1 MKYPIVFYTTNILP
15 IPLMIPNKG
24 AASGLA
30 SINERFVLK
39 KFGINAINSGK
50 YKWGI
55 FDSSGVEYMVTHLE
69 NTGLYFNIWDIISFS
84 PSFYVKFKFKRKMQ
98 YNSDDFKEKI
108 LNMLKKNARKWKL
121 DRHDSQTD
129 GYIIK
134 KMGLY

>member
-50 YKWGI
+50 YKWSI
-55 FDSSGVEYMVTHLE
+55 FDSSGVEYMVTHIE
-69 NTGLYFNIWDIISFS
+69 NTGLYFNIWDIISLFS
-84 PSFYVKFKFKRKMQ
+84 KRQ
-98 YNSDDFKEKI
+98 CITGSRCF
-108 LNMLKKNARKWKL
+108 
-121 DRHDSQTD
+121 
-129 GYIIK
+129 
-134 KMGLY
+134 